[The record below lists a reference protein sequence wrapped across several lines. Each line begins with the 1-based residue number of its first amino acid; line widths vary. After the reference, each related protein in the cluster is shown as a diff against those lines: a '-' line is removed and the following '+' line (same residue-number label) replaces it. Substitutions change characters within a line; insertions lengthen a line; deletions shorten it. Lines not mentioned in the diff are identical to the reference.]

1 MFIFL
6 LFIYWLI
13 LFNPIPELV
22 IPIGIPTKE
31 ANAEIEIHPVI
42 VEITVSE

>member
-13 LFNPIPELV
+13 LFNPIPELI

-42 VEITVSE
+42 VKITVSE